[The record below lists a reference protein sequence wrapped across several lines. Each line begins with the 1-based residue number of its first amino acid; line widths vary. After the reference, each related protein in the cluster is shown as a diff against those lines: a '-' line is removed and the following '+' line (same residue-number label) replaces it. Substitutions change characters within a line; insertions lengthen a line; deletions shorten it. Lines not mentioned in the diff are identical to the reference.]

1 VDPFGRELASADY
14 YDTAGGLDLVAT
26 MPVQAVPTLYSR
38 IGDVF
43 AWLAIV
49 ALIGI
54 TVRAIFC
61 VFRPK

>member
-1 VDPFGRELASADY
+1 M
-14 YDTAGGLDLVAT
+14 

-49 ALIGI
+49 ALIGLTI
-54 TVRAIFC
+54 GATFGRRTAIR
-61 VFRPK
+61 VSGPESVEAPLPVG

>member
-1 VDPFGRELASADY
+1 M
-14 YDTAGGLDLVAT
+14 

-49 ALIGI
+49 ALIGLTI
-54 TVRAIFC
+54 RAIFGRRTTIR
-61 VFRPK
+61 FSRPQSVEAPLPLG